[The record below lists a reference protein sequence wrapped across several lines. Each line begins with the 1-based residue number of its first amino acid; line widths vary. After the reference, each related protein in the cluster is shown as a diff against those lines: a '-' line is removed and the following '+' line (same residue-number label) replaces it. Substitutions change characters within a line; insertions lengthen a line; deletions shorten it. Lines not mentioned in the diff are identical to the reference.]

1 MNKNQS
7 PRTLTRD
14 IFGMAIGALLAN
26 KVRSALTALGII
38 IGVAAIIIVMS
49 IGNAA
54 QALIL
59 QEVQSFGA
67 RNVFISPGRIEG
79 NNPMSAAQ
87 SVLSQSL
94 KQHDIDELEN
104 PNNVPDAVLVSPSV
118 EGSVSA
124 TYEDQAVIETVLGS
138 GASVFDI
145 YNLTIAKGSAFTQ
158 TDVDSYARV
167 AVIGKNV
174 AKKLFGANDPI
185 GKKIGMKDQKF
196 TVVGVFSSLN
206 ASMFGIDDMIVVPY
220 TAAQEYLLGGIR
232 YFNEVVVQART
243 VAAVPGMVKDIQS
256 TLRSDHNIT
265 DPAKDDFTIQTQEDM
280 MRSIDTVF
288 MSLTAFLSLVAAI
301 SLLVG
306 GVGVMNIMFVSVTE
320 RTREIGLRKAL
331 GATNGSI
338 LLQFLIEALLL
349 SVGGGIIGI
358 IVGLSVT
365 ALAVLVATRATGIV
379 FPFVISWVGVGLGV
393 GVSAAIGLAF
403 GVFPARSAA
412 QKSPVEALRYE

>member
-1 MNKNQS
+1 MNDLTQS
-7 PRTLTRD
+7 RTSAAD
-14 IFGMAIGALLAN
+14 IFGMAIRALLAN
-26 KVRSALTALGII
+26 KIRSALTALGII

-67 RNVFISPGRIEG
+67 RNVFINPGRIEG
-79 NNPMSAAQ
+79 NNPMSAAG

-94 KQHDIDELEN
+94 KQRDIDQLEN
-104 PNNVPDAVLVSPSV
+104 PNNVPDAVLVNPSV

-124 TYEDQAVIETVLGS
+124 TYENQAVIEVLLGS
-138 GASVFDI
+138 GAHVFDV
-145 YNLTIAKGSAFTQ
+145 YNLNIAQGQAFVQ
-158 TDVDSYARV
+158 TDIDSYARV

-174 AKKLFGANDPI
+174 AKKLFGANNPI
-185 GKKIGMKDQKF
+185 GKKIAMKDQKF

-220 TAAQEYLLGGIR
+220 TAAQEYLLGGIH
-232 YFNEVVVQART
+232 YFHEVVVQART
-243 VAAVPGMVKDIQS
+243 VEAVPGMVQDIAS
-256 TLRSDHNIT
+256 TLRADHNID
-265 DPAKDDFTIQTQEDM
+265 DPAKDDFTIQTQEDI

-288 MSLTAFLSLVAAI
+288 MSLTVFLSLVAAI

-331 GATNGSI
+331 GATSGSI
-338 LLQFLIEALLL
+338 LLQFL
-349 SVGGGIIGI
+349 
-358 IVGLSVT
+358 
-365 ALAVLVATRATGIV
+365 
-379 FPFVISWVGVGLGV
+379 F
-393 GVSAAIGLAF
+393 
-403 GVFPARSAA
+403 
-412 QKSPVEALRYE
+412 

>member
-1 MNKNQS
+1 
-7 PRTLTRD
+7 
-14 IFGMAIGALLAN
+14 MAVRALLAN

-59 QEVQSFGA
+59 QQVQSFGA
-67 RNVFISPGRIEG
+67 RNVFINPGRIDG
-79 NNPMSAAQ
+79 NSPMSAVG

-94 KQHDIDELEN
+94 KMFDITQLEN
-104 PNNVPDAVLVSPSV
+104 PNNVPDAVVVNPSV
-118 EGSVSA
+118 QGSISA
-124 TYEDQAVIETVLGS
+124 SYENQTVIETLIGS
-138 GASVFDI
+138 GEHVLEV
-145 YNLTIAKGSAFTQ
+145 YNMSIARGEAFTKS
-158 TDVDSYARV
+158 DVDSYARV
-167 AVIGKNV
+167 AVIGANV

-185 GKKIGMKDQKF
+185 GKKIGMKNQKF

-206 ASMFGIDDMIVVPY
+206 ASMFGIDDMIAVPY
-220 TAAQEYLLGGIR
+220 TSAQEYLLGGIH
-232 YFNEVVVQART
+232 YFHEVVVEART
-243 VAAVPGMVKDIQS
+243 VAAIPGMVNDIKS
-256 TLRSDHNIT
+256 TLRADHNIT
-265 DPAKDDFTIQTQEDM
+265 DPAKDDFTVQTQEDV
-280 MRSIDTVF
+280 MRSIDTIF
-288 MSLTAFLSLVAAI
+288 ASLTAFLSLVAAI

-331 GATNGSI
+331 GATGGSI
-338 LLQFLIEALLL
+338 LLQFLFEALLL
-349 SVGGGIIGI
+349 AVGGGIVGI
-358 IVGLSVT
+358 CTGLGVT
-365 ALAVLVATRATGIV
+365 AAAVFVASRATGIV
-379 FPFVISWVGVGLGV
+379 FPFIISWTGVVLGV